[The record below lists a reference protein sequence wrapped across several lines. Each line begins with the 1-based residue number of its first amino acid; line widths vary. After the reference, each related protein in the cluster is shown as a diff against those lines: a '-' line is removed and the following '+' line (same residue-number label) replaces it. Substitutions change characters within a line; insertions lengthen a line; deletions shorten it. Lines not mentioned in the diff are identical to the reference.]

1 MHVALRRFVEA
12 DLPSLDLWREGI
24 SADRYMEKLAPAA
37 FESAGFAG
45 WGTEFVWYVISA
57 DGLDLG
63 CVWIESKKNQRNVGI
78 LGIVIGRPDFLG
90 KGLGRNAVRKAVIQ
104 GRLFLGYDIVRLHV
118 RQLNE
123 RAIACYAS
131 CGFVIT
137 GEGAKSVE
145 AVGKVPFYRM
155 ELFLDEPSTL
165 NPQPVACSRTGS

>member
-1 MHVALRRFVEA
+1 MHVALRKFVEA

-24 SADRYMEKLAPAA
+24 SADRYMEKLAPTA
-37 FESAGFAG
+37 FESAGLAG

-57 DGLDLG
+57 DGLDVG

-90 KGLGRNAVRKAVIQ
+90 RGVGRDAVRKAVIQ

-123 RAIACYAS
+123 RAIACYAN
-131 CGFVIT
+131 CGFVVT
-137 GEGAKSVE
+137 GEGTRAHE
-145 AVGKVPFYRM
+145 ALGKVPFYRM
-155 ELFLDEPSTL
+155 ELFLEPVAIT
-165 NPQPVACSRTGS
+165 ACSRLRTGD